1 MRNAARQTWLKN
13 ALTKHTNPSQQ
24 PPLPTSSLGTCDLE
38 VGPHIFSETKFF
50 EVTNPHPP
58 QPIYPPFAIPYAYP
72 TYPPPSFP
80 GPPSFSRPYY
90 PQSPNANYRPSSTP
104 GSPTIDDRH
113 RLGVSSSQPN
123 APTTP
128 SYPPVPV
135 ASSPSPLSVP
145 PQPPDPV
152 LSPSSEL
159 VAQLDAAAQTDEE
172 LARLLSRESEGD
184 ATPRERDLLAKR
196 IVEVA
201 KEDHRNVSTPEAGS
215 PSSST
220 SPQQMIHGQHS
231 PYSSPFHFHY
241 HSASSPTSSFP
252 PNTEILVEFAENT
265 SDRFVLPLSNSI
277 VKRSITNS
285 SELDSITG
293 RPIKSLDILIST
305 ILPASTV
312 ESRIRT
318 SAFGGNNVGDC
329 YPVTIKLVGASS
341 TLWLAISKKAQYKDS
356 VRTARISKVLQDMRN
371 ADFYVQL
378 NFVPTRVYLQHRLP
392 EGHIINGLRDV
403 VFEGRNPFK
412 RKDPP
417 SLDPAQSSEPAT
429 KKPKYPTRP
438 SGRQVEVVIPLRRSK
453 STSTSSGQANVPS
466 RSLGHRNPRR
476 TRPTPGLTV
485 EVVIP
490 VRKKRSNPAK
500 KSQPSPSTSKEVP
513 PTTPTQTATTPP
525 VPLSPVT
532 STRTSAPQG
541 GSGVPYGRIPY
552 GGYYAA
558 LTSSYPGPSA
568 SYRQGPGTWLYPWSP
583 AQTPPYYS
591 YGQAQQTPGQ
601 SGSFSHRPF
610 IQSASSDLPWRPREP
625 SPSAPPTPPK
635 RTPNS

>member
-1 MRNAARQTWLKN
+1 M
-13 ALTKHTNPSQQ
+13 
-24 PPLPTSSLGTCDLE
+24 SLGTCDLE
-38 VGPHIFSETKFF
+38 VGPHIFPETKFF

-72 TYPPPSFP
+72 TYPPTSSP
-80 GPPSFSRPYY
+80 GLPSFSRPYY
-90 PQSPNANYRPSSTP
+90 PQSPNPNYRPSSTP
-104 GSPTIDDRH
+104 DSAMIDDRH
-113 RLGVSSSQPN
+113 RHGLSSSQPN

-135 ASSPSPLSVP
+135 ASSPSHLSVP
-145 PQPPDPV
+145 PQPLDPA

-184 ATPRERDLLAKR
+184 ATAEERDLLAKR

-201 KEDHRNVSTPEAGS
+201 KEDRHNAPTPVAGS

-220 SPQQMIHGQHS
+220 LLNSPQQMTQGQHS

-241 HSASSPTSSFP
+241 HTASSSTSSFP
-252 PNTEILVEFAENT
+252 PNTEILVEFAENA

-285 SELDSITG
+285 SELDSVTG
-293 RPIKSLDILIST
+293 RPIRSLDILIST

-318 SAFGGNNVGDC
+318 PTFGGNKVGDC

-356 VRTARISKVLQDMRN
+356 MRTARIAKVLQDM
-371 ADFYVQL
+371 
-378 NFVPTRVYLQHRLP
+378 
-392 EGHIINGLRDV
+392 

-412 RKDPP
+412 RKEPP
-417 SLDPAQSSEPAT
+417 SLDPAQSSEPAP

-453 STSTSSGQANVPS
+453 STSTSAGQASLPT
-466 RSLGHRNPRR
+466 RSSGHRNPHR

-490 VRKKRSNPAK
+490 VRKKRLNPSRK
-500 KSQPSPSTSKEVP
+500 PQPSPSASNEVSP
-513 PTTPTQTATTPP
+513 ITPTQTATTQP
-525 VPLSPVT
+525 VPPAPVT
-532 STRTSAPQG
+532 PTRTPAPQG
-541 GSGVPYGRIPY
+541 APGVPYGRIPY
-552 GGYYAA
+552 
-558 LTSSYPGPSA
+558 
-568 SYRQGPGTWLYPWSP
+568 
-583 AQTPPYYS
+583 
-591 YGQAQQTPGQ
+591 
-601 SGSFSHRPF
+601 
-610 IQSASSDLPWRPREP
+610 
-625 SPSAPPTPPK
+625 
-635 RTPNS
+635 